1 MQRPRPEP
9 AREGKLR
16 AACDRCHDLKNRCVR
31 IGGPDSR
38 CDRCERLDI
47 DCVYQNSSRIGRP
60 RRQRKT
66 SVVQSD
72 QSTRATNPPM
82 PSPTS
87 DRVPEASVIVAGG
100 TGPELDGANTEV
112 DTILNGSATLIESPS
127 DAMSLLASPKG

>member
-1 MQRPRPEP
+1 M
-9 AREGKLR
+9 
-16 AACDRCHDLKNRCVR
+16 
-31 IGGPDSR
+31 
-38 CDRCERLDI
+38 
-47 DCVYQNSSRIGRP
+47 
-60 RRQRKT
+60 
-66 SVVQSD
+66 VQSD